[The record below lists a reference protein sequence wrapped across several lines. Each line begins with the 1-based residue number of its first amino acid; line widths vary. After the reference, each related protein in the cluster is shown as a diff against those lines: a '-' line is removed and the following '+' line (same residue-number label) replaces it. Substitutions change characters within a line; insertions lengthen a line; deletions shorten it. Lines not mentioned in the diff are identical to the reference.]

1 MVSALLLQ
9 QRFVQTAEDALDLF
23 ASRRT
28 SDAKVAYAVDQRL
41 CKVVCLTRWVLS
53 SLGRDNPVS
62 TALCQIHGALSI
74 GVSATKPTV
83 PLEWSPASMFE
94 TEWYSCDFTG

>member
-41 CKVVCLTRWVLS
+41 CKVVWLTHWLRVVIS
-53 SLGRDNPVS
+53 R
-62 TALCQIHGALSI
+62 A
-74 GVSATKPTV
+74 
-83 PLEWSPASMFE
+83 
-94 TEWYSCDFTG
+94 